1 MIECQDV
8 SFSYPAS
15 TLPDSERQ
23 AGGALKH
30 ISCTI
35 EDGSFVLLCG
45 TSGCGKTTMTRLFN
59 GLIPHYHEG
68 TYTGSVY
75 LDGKDTRDLSL
86 FDISLKVG
94 SVFQNPRSQFFN
106 VDTTSELA
114 FGPENHGIAEDL
126 VRDRVKRVAAQLKLE
141 PLLDRSIFSLSGGE
155 KQKIA
160 CGSAAA
166 IDPDIYVL
174 DEPSSNLDAYAIA
187 DFRQLLFT
195 LKSQGKTIIIS
206 EHRLYYLSGLFD
218 RVLYLKDGE
227 IEGDYTAEEFCGLSA
242 RQRDDMGLRPLD
254 LAGLSEVVGTP
265 QRMNE
270 AVWTIKNVSFAYKH
284 EPETLHITETSFP
297 SGSATAIIGHNG
309 AGKSTFA
316 RCLCG
321 LEKHFKG
328 TVQDQSKNYSRKER
342 LKLCYMVM
350 QDVNHQ
356 LFTEDVLD
364 ELLLSM
370 GGEDEK
376 ADTARAKEIL
386 NSLDLLDKVKLH
398 PMSLSGG
405 EKQKIAFAS
414 VYAMNP
420 QIYLLDEPSSNLDM
434 TSIQELKEHLRL
446 IKKQGKTVLIA
457 EHRLYYLME
466 LADRIV
472 YLEKGEIKG
481 IYTPEEFRQ
490 LSEQERERMGLRAV
504 DLRAVFPPKPH
515 SIAPIP
521 VLELRNVTLRYKK
534 RTILH
539 DIGLSAGKGEVIGVV
554 GHNGAG
560 KTTFSRA
567 LCGLHKDCDGQFLWE
582 SKPIERKER
591 LQRSYMVMQDVNY
604 ELFADSVEAECS
616 FGIRNPDQTLV
627 NATLEELG
635 LTQYRERHPNT
646 LSGGQKQRVAVAVS
660 MICGKDLLVFDEPT
674 SGLDFDSM
682 TQVAGL
688 IRRLS
693 NMGKVIFI
701 VTHDFEFVC
710 RTCSRVLHFDEG
722 EMPDDVPVTM
732 DALPKLRELFSVSD
746 GKER

>member
-15 TLPDSERQ
+15 NLPDTERQ
-23 AGGALKH
+23 IGGALKH

-114 FGPENHGIAEDL
+114 FGPENHGMPEDI

-166 IDPDIYVL
+166 IDPDVYVL

-227 IEGDYTAEEFCGLSA
+227 IDGDYTAEEFCGLSA
-242 RQRDDMGLRPLD
+242 KQRDDMGLRPLD
-254 LAGLSEVVGTP
+254 LAGLSEVEGPP

-356 LFTEDVLD
+356 LFCETV
-364 ELLLSM
+364 
-370 GGEDEK
+370 EDEIRLGM
-376 ADTARAKEIL
+376 DPEKETQVAGVVEQ
-386 NSLDLLDKVKLH
+386 LDLTAYIDRH
-398 PMSLSGG
+398 PMS
-405 EKQKIAFAS
+405 
-414 VYAMNP
+414 
-420 QIYLLDEPSSNLDM
+420 
-434 TSIQELKEHLRL
+434 
-446 IKKQGKTVLIA
+446 
-457 EHRLYYLME
+457 
-466 LADRIV
+466 
-472 YLEKGEIKG
+472 
-481 IYTPEEFRQ
+481 
-490 LSEQERERMGLRAV
+490 
-504 DLRAVFPPKPH
+504 
-515 SIAPIP
+515 
-521 VLELRNVTLRYKK
+521 
-534 RTILH
+534 
-539 DIGLSAGKGEVIGVV
+539 
-554 GHNGAG
+554 
-560 KTTFSRA
+560 
-567 LCGLHKDCDGQFLWE
+567 
-582 SKPIERKER
+582 
-591 LQRSYMVMQDVNY
+591 
-604 ELFADSVEAECS
+604 
-616 FGIRNPDQTLV
+616 
-627 NATLEELG
+627 
-635 LTQYRERHPNT
+635 
-646 LSGGQKQRVAVAVS
+646 LSGGQKQRVAIAS
-660 MICGKDLLVFDEPT
+660 AILADKSILIFDEPT
-674 SGLDFDSM
+674 SGLDYRHMLQTS
-682 TQVAGL
+682 GL
-688 IRRLS
+688 LQDLRRQ
-693 NMGKVIFI
+693 GKTVFI
-701 VTHDFEFVC
+701 ITHDPELIVNCCTHVFHMEK
-710 RTCSRVLHFDEG
+710 G
-722 EMPDDVPVTM
+722 E
-732 DALPKLRELFSVSD
+732 LREFYHL
-746 GKER
+746 

>member
-1 MIECQDV
+1 MAKEVDSIHLLSCAIEASLGND
-8 SFSYPAS
+8 FPAFAFRLPGEDGFYWGACEPDRLM
-15 TLPDSERQ
+15 TLADGVFPERQ
-23 AGGALKH
+23 EGFFFAPFEEGELPRYFFPVKIQRAEEISLEALNYGAGQTLANLEIKPVDSSFEQYEKQVNTLVAAMSRKEIKKAVLSRTVTLNRPVVSDGQLFFRLAAKYDSAFVSWVNVPGIGRWIGATPETLLD
-30 ISCTI
+30 C
-35 EDGSFVLLCG
+35 DGVSL
-45 TSGCGKTTMTRLFN
+45 TTMALAGTRKAGAKEPWGQKEQEEQQIVTDYISKVFRDK
-59 GLIPHYHEG
+59 GLEPIIGERFSRKAGQVEHLCTP
-68 TYTGSVY
+68 
-75 LDGKDTRDLSL
+75 
-86 FDISLKVG
+86 ISLKVG

-227 IEGDYTAEEFCGLSA
+227 IDGDYTAEEFCGLSA
-242 RQRDDMGLRPLD
+242 KQRDDMGLRPLD
-254 LAGLSEVVGTP
+254 LAGLSEVEGTP

-356 LFTEDVLD
+356 LFTESVLD
-364 ELLLSM
+364 EILLSM
-370 GGEDEK
+370 RTEDK
-376 ADTARAKEIL
+376 QRAREIL
-386 NSLDLLDKVKLH
+386 QEMDLLPYEDCH
-398 PMSLSGG
+398 PMG
-405 EKQKIAFAS
+405 
-414 VYAMNP
+414 
-420 QIYLLDEPSSNLDM
+420 
-434 TSIQELKEHLRL
+434 
-446 IKKQGKTVLIA
+446 
-457 EHRLYYLME
+457 
-466 LADRIV
+466 
-472 YLEKGEIKG
+472 
-481 IYTPEEFRQ
+481 
-490 LSEQERERMGLRAV
+490 
-504 DLRAVFPPKPH
+504 
-515 SIAPIP
+515 
-521 VLELRNVTLRYKK
+521 
-534 RTILH
+534 
-539 DIGLSAGKGEVIGVV
+539 
-554 GHNGAG
+554 
-560 KTTFSRA
+560 
-567 LCGLHKDCDGQFLWE
+567 
-582 SKPIERKER
+582 
-591 LQRSYMVMQDVNY
+591 
-604 ELFADSVEAECS
+604 
-616 FGIRNPDQTLV
+616 
-627 NATLEELG
+627 
-635 LTQYRERHPNT
+635 
-646 LSGGQKQRVAVAVS
+646 LSGGQKQRVAVAS
-660 MICGKDLLVFDEPT
+660 AIASERPMILFDEPT

-693 NMGKVIFI
+693 DMGKVIFI

-722 EMPDDVPVTM
+722 EIPDDVLVTM

>member
-15 TLPDSERQ
+15 ALPDSESQ
-23 AGGALKH
+23 TGGALKH

-114 FGPENHGIAEDL
+114 FGPENHGMPEDV

-166 IDPDIYVL
+166 TSPDVYVL

-242 RQRDDMGLRPLD
+242 KQRDDMGLRPLD
-254 LAGLSEVVGTP
+254 LAGLSEIEGP
-265 QRMNE
+265 LQRMNE

-284 EPETLHITETSFP
+284 ESETLHITETSFP

-328 TVQDQSKNYSRKER
+328 TVQDKSNTYSRRER

-356 LFTEDVLD
+356 LFTESVLD
-364 ELLLSM
+364 EILLSM
-370 GGEDEK
+370 RTEDKQK
-376 ADTARAKEIL
+376 AREIL
-386 NSLDLLDKVKLH
+386 QEMDLLSFEDCH
-398 PMSLSGG
+398 PMG
-405 EKQKIAFAS
+405 
-414 VYAMNP
+414 
-420 QIYLLDEPSSNLDM
+420 
-434 TSIQELKEHLRL
+434 
-446 IKKQGKTVLIA
+446 
-457 EHRLYYLME
+457 
-466 LADRIV
+466 
-472 YLEKGEIKG
+472 
-481 IYTPEEFRQ
+481 
-490 LSEQERERMGLRAV
+490 
-504 DLRAVFPPKPH
+504 
-515 SIAPIP
+515 
-521 VLELRNVTLRYKK
+521 
-534 RTILH
+534 
-539 DIGLSAGKGEVIGVV
+539 
-554 GHNGAG
+554 
-560 KTTFSRA
+560 
-567 LCGLHKDCDGQFLWE
+567 
-582 SKPIERKER
+582 
-591 LQRSYMVMQDVNY
+591 
-604 ELFADSVEAECS
+604 
-616 FGIRNPDQTLV
+616 
-627 NATLEELG
+627 
-635 LTQYRERHPNT
+635 
-646 LSGGQKQRVAVAVS
+646 LSGGQKQRVAVAS
-660 MICGKDLLVFDEPT
+660 AIASGRPLILFDEPT
-674 SGLDFDSM
+674 SGLDLFHM
-682 TQVAGL
+682 RQVANVVNQVANAGRTAL
-688 IRRLS
+688 
-693 NMGKVIFI
+693 V
-701 VTHDFEFVC
+701 VTHDPEFILRC
-710 RTCSRVLHFDEG
+710 CNYVLHLENG
-722 EMPDDVPVTM
+722 QIQESYSIENSDDRNRLLKFFLQDMGT
-732 DALPKLRELFSVSD
+732 
-746 GKER
+746 G

>member
-8 SFSYPAS
+8 SFSYPDS

-166 IDPDIYVL
+166 IAPDVYVL

-254 LAGLSEVVGTP
+254 LAGLSEVEGTP

-328 TVQDQSKNYSRKER
+328 TVQDQNKNYSRKER

-356 LFTEDVLD
+356 LFTESVLD
-364 ELLLSM
+364 EILLSM
-370 GGEDEK
+370 RTEDK
-376 ADTARAKEIL
+376 QRARKIL
-386 NSLDLLDKVKLH
+386 QEMDLLPYEDCH
-398 PMSLSGG
+398 PMG
-405 EKQKIAFAS
+405 
-414 VYAMNP
+414 
-420 QIYLLDEPSSNLDM
+420 
-434 TSIQELKEHLRL
+434 
-446 IKKQGKTVLIA
+446 
-457 EHRLYYLME
+457 
-466 LADRIV
+466 
-472 YLEKGEIKG
+472 
-481 IYTPEEFRQ
+481 
-490 LSEQERERMGLRAV
+490 
-504 DLRAVFPPKPH
+504 
-515 SIAPIP
+515 
-521 VLELRNVTLRYKK
+521 
-534 RTILH
+534 
-539 DIGLSAGKGEVIGVV
+539 
-554 GHNGAG
+554 
-560 KTTFSRA
+560 
-567 LCGLHKDCDGQFLWE
+567 
-582 SKPIERKER
+582 
-591 LQRSYMVMQDVNY
+591 
-604 ELFADSVEAECS
+604 
-616 FGIRNPDQTLV
+616 
-627 NATLEELG
+627 
-635 LTQYRERHPNT
+635 
-646 LSGGQKQRVAVAVS
+646 LSGGQKQRVAVAS
-660 MICGKDLLVFDEPT
+660 AIASERPLILFDEPT
-674 SGLDFDSM
+674 SGLDLFHM
-682 TQVAGL
+682 RQVANVVNQVANAGRTAL
-688 IRRLS
+688 
-693 NMGKVIFI
+693 V
-701 VTHDFEFVC
+701 VTHDPEFILRC
-710 RTCSRVLHFDEG
+710 CNYVLHLENGQIQESYSIED
-722 EMPDDVPVTM
+722 
-732 DALPKLRELFSVSD
+732 SD
-746 GKER
+746 GQKRLLKFFLSDMKKEVSTE

>member
-227 IEGDYTAEEFCGLSA
+227 IDGDYTAEEFCGLSA
-242 RQRDDMGLRPLD
+242 KQRDDMGLRPLD
-254 LAGLSEVVGTP
+254 LAGLSEVEGPP
-265 QRMNE
+265 QRTNE

-321 LEKHFKG
+321 LEKYFKG
-328 TVQDQSKNYSRKER
+328 TVQDQSKTYSRKER

-356 LFTEDVLD
+356 LFCETV
-364 ELLLSM
+364 
-370 GGEDEK
+370 EDEIRLGM
-376 ADTARAKEIL
+376 DPEKETQVAGVVEQ
-386 NSLDLLDKVKLH
+386 LDLTAYIDRH
-398 PMSLSGG
+398 PMS
-405 EKQKIAFAS
+405 
-414 VYAMNP
+414 
-420 QIYLLDEPSSNLDM
+420 
-434 TSIQELKEHLRL
+434 
-446 IKKQGKTVLIA
+446 
-457 EHRLYYLME
+457 
-466 LADRIV
+466 
-472 YLEKGEIKG
+472 
-481 IYTPEEFRQ
+481 
-490 LSEQERERMGLRAV
+490 
-504 DLRAVFPPKPH
+504 
-515 SIAPIP
+515 
-521 VLELRNVTLRYKK
+521 
-534 RTILH
+534 
-539 DIGLSAGKGEVIGVV
+539 
-554 GHNGAG
+554 
-560 KTTFSRA
+560 
-567 LCGLHKDCDGQFLWE
+567 
-582 SKPIERKER
+582 
-591 LQRSYMVMQDVNY
+591 
-604 ELFADSVEAECS
+604 
-616 FGIRNPDQTLV
+616 
-627 NATLEELG
+627 
-635 LTQYRERHPNT
+635 
-646 LSGGQKQRVAVAVS
+646 LSGGQKQRVAIAS
-660 MICGKDLLVFDEPT
+660 AILADKSILIFDEPT
-674 SGLDFDSM
+674 SGLDYRHMLQTS
-682 TQVAGL
+682 GL
-688 IRRLS
+688 LQDLRRQ
-693 NMGKVIFI
+693 GKTVFI
-701 VTHDFEFVC
+701 ITHDPELIVNCCTHVFHMEK
-710 RTCSRVLHFDEG
+710 G
-722 EMPDDVPVTM
+722 E
-732 DALPKLRELFSVSD
+732 LREFYHL
-746 GKER
+746 